1 VPAEARVNLLARHAL
16 RRAFAHVSTASIDTS
31 LKSSRAFC
39 CCYSR
44 WISRRTRHV
53 GLIGFSVERG
63 ISTTAHVAAPPHR
76 EPPREPR
83 PRRSPH
89 GATTR
94 ILDGRLT
101 SPTSA
106 RREHRSE
113 CSRGSP
119 PERPLAYVSQPPC
132 AHLVRLGHSGMPH
145 VARVSRVDVSAR
157 DAHVAHVTP
166 RIPVVGRLTW
176 LTLQKKTAV
185 SGLRRRCADACTDEP
200 C

>member
-1 VPAEARVNLLARHAL
+1 MCRSPRST
-16 RRAFAHVSTASIDTS
+16 RAFAHVSTASIDTS

-39 CCYSR
+39 CCYST

-63 ISTTAHVAAPPHR
+63 ISTTAHVAAPPHQ
-76 EPPREPR
+76 EPPRER
-83 PRRSPH
+83 SPRRSPH

-94 ILDGRLT
+94 VLYGRLT
-101 SPTSA
+101 SPTSP

-113 CSRGSP
+113 CSRGHLRSAP
-119 PERPLAYVSQPPC
+119 AHVSQPPC
-132 AHLVRLGHSGMPH
+132 AHLVRLGHPGMPH

-166 RIPVVGRLTW
+166 RIPLVGW
-176 LTLQKKTAV
+176 LT
-185 SGLRRRCADACTDEP
+185 
-200 C
+200 